1 MRRWRVPLILSAI
14 VVVAQLVPTSP
25 LVDVVTGATPADVRL
40 AWPVAHIVFA
50 PFTLLADWLNGGSTA
65 DLIGFAV
72 WALAIYIGARLSAG
86 PDAQTHRRT
95 VREAVSGVVF
105 LLAFAAFLAWGTLA
119 PRPIPRLVASDSA
132 LVIFDTHS
140 HTSLSHDGRKG
151 FSAATNAAWHTRA
164 GFDAAFITDHNVFA
178 PGRAPRMLNGEE
190 LSLNGLHMVMLG
202 NDSLVKNKPWDASF
216 DSSLILLG
224 RLLHQPPATSHQP
237 FLIASLPEYWRNH
250 WGLDVGRVVAAG
262 TRGLEIWTTSPKAMD
277 FPANRR
283 REVIAR
289 ARSLDLAMFGAT
301 DMHGLGYAATV
312 WNVIALPGWRALDDA
327 ALTRAL
333 LEAFRAEPGSVRVI
347 VLRRRIAPTRP
358 AQIIGMP
365 LGAVTVLRGASP
377 GHAVALL
384 GWIWAVAVLRR
395 RLTADS

>member
-25 LVDVVTGATPADVRL
+25 LVEVVTGAPPADVRL
-40 AWPVAHIVFA
+40 VWPVVHIVFA

-72 WALAIYIGARLSAG
+72 WALVMYVGYRGTGAPG
-86 PDAQTHRRT
+86 HRGA
-95 VREAVSGVVF
+95 VREVVYAGCF
-105 LLAFAAFLAWGTLA
+105 LAAMGLFLAWGTLA

-151 FSAATNAAWHTRA
+151 FDAAANAAWHARA

-178 PGRAPRMLNGEE
+178 PGREPRMLNGEE

-202 NDSLVKNKPWDASF
+202 NDSLVKNKPWDGNF
-216 DSSLILLG
+216 DSSLALL
-224 RLLHQPPATSHQP
+224 RALARPPSAFSFQP

-250 WGLDVGRVVAAG
+250 WGPDVGRVVAAG
-262 TRGLEIWTTSPKAMD
+262 ADGLEIWTTSPKAMD
-277 FPANRR
+277 FPAGQR

-289 ARSLDLAMFGAT
+289 ARSLGLAMFGAT

-365 LGAVTVLRGASP
+365 LGAVTVLRGAS
-377 GHAVALL
+377 GWHGAALL
-384 GWIWAVAVLRR
+384 GWIWLIALVRR